1 LVNIKIILTFVSNK
15 KIKFMNSFLRVFAFL
30 ALIFIVMFGFKM
42 CEDATNVVEKEYS
55 PSALLKKYEYFKD
68 LSSAIDEKRA
78 TIDVYESQLSGVKDH
93 ESFQYQQTQAEMM
106 GLISMHNSLC
116 AEYNSAMSKFNYA
129 FCNKGDLPASNLEP
143 LPREIKPYI
152 SSIN

>member
-1 LVNIKIILTFVSNK
+1 MNTFFKVVG
-15 KIKFMNSFLRVFAFL
+15 IV
-30 ALIFIVMFGFKM
+30 ALIFIVSLTLRM
-42 CEDATNVVEKEYS
+42 CGDASDVVQKEF
-55 PSALLKKYEYFKD
+55 SASAMLKKYEYFKD

-78 TIDVYESQLSGVKDH
+78 TIDVYESQLKGIKDQ
-93 ESFQYQQTQAEMM
+93 EGFQYQQTQAEMI

-129 FCNKGDLPASNLEP
+129 FCNKGELPATNLEP

-152 SSIN
+152 SSINQ

>member
-1 LVNIKIILTFVSNK
+1 MNNFFKVVGIIALFFVISL
-15 KIKFMNSFLRVFAFL
+15 SLR
-30 ALIFIVMFGFKM
+30 M
-42 CEDATNVVEKEYS
+42 CGDASNVVQKEFS
-55 PSALLKKYEYFKD
+55 PSAMLKKYEYFKD

-78 TIDVYESQLSGVKDH
+78 TIDVYESQLKNISNH
-93 ESFQYQQTQAEMM
+93 EDYQYQQTTAEMI

-129 FCNKGDLPASNLEP
+129 FCNKGTLPATNLEP

-152 SSIN
+152 SSINQ

>member
-1 LVNIKIILTFVSNK
+1 MNNFLKVIGILCLVVVAT
-15 KIKFMNSFLRVFAFL
+15 MTLR
-30 ALIFIVMFGFKM
+30 M
-42 CEDATNVVEKEYS
+42 CGDAQDVVQKEFS
-55 PSALLKKYEYFKD
+55 PSAMLKKYEYFKD

-78 TIDVYESQLSGVKDH
+78 TIDVYESQLKGVKDH
-93 ESFQYQQTQAEMM
+93 EGFQYQQVQAEMM

-129 FCNKGDLPASNLEP
+129 FCNKGDLPATNLEP

>member
-1 LVNIKIILTFVSNK
+1 MNTFFKLIGIVT
-15 KIKFMNSFLRVFAFL
+15 
-30 ALIFIVMFGFKM
+30 LIFILSLSLRM
-42 CEDATNVVEKEYS
+42 CSDTSNVVQKEFS
-55 PSALLKKYEYFKD
+55 PSAMLKKYEHFKD

-78 TIDVYESQLSGVKDH
+78 TIDVYESQLNGIKDH
-93 ESFQYQQTQAEMM
+93 ESFQYQQTQSEMM

-129 FCNKGDLPASNLEP
+129 FCNKGTLPATNLEP

-152 SSIN
+152 SSINQ

>member
-1 LVNIKIILTFVSNK
+1 MFIIIPTT
-15 KIKFMNSFLRVFAFL
+15 
-30 ALIFIVMFGFKM
+30 LILNM
-42 CEDATNVVEKEYS
+42 CGDGANVIQKEFS
-55 PSALLKKYEYFKD
+55 PSAMLKKYEYFKD

-78 TIDVYESQLSGVKDH
+78 TIQVYESQLAGVKDR

-116 AEYNSAMSKFNYA
+116 SEYNSAMSKFNYA
-129 FCNKGDLPASNLEP
+129 FCNKGELPASNLEP

-152 SSIN
+152 LTIN

>member
-1 LVNIKIILTFVSNK
+1 MKLLAQIIGVIVLVTIFSL
-15 KIKFMNSFLRVFAFL
+15 FLR
-30 ALIFIVMFGFKM
+30 M
-42 CEDATNVVEKEYS
+42 CGNAEEVVEKEFS
-55 PSALLKKYEYFKD
+55 PSAMLQKYEYFKD

-78 TIDVYESQLSGVKDH
+78 TIEVYESQIKGIKDH
-93 ESFQYQQTQAEMM
+93 DGFQYQQLMSEMT
-106 GLISMHNSLC
+106 GLIAMHNKLC

-152 SSIN
+152 TNVNK

>member
-1 LVNIKIILTFVSNK
+1 MNTFFKVVG
-15 KIKFMNSFLRVFAFL
+15 IV
-30 ALIFIVMFGFKM
+30 ALIFIVSLTLRM
-42 CEDATNVVEKEYS
+42 CGDASDVVQKEF
-55 PSALLKKYEYFKD
+55 SASAMLKKYEYFKD

-78 TIDVYESQLSGVKDH
+78 TIDVYESQLKGIKNH
-93 ESFQYQQTQAEMM
+93 EDFQYQQTQAEMI

-129 FCNKGDLPASNLEP
+129 FCNKGELPATNLEP

-152 SSIN
+152 SSINQ

>member
-1 LVNIKIILTFVSNK
+1 VKQKRKNMNIYLKIVAIIMFIIIPTTLILN
-15 KIKFMNSFLRVFAFL
+15 
-30 ALIFIVMFGFKM
+30 M
-42 CEDATNVVEKEYS
+42 CGDGANVIQKEFS
-55 PSALLKKYEYFKD
+55 PSAMLKKYEYFKD

-78 TIDVYESQLSGVKDH
+78 TIQVYESQLAGVKDH

-116 AEYNSAMSKFNYA
+116 SEYNSAMSKFNYA
-129 FCNKGDLPASNLEP
+129 FCNKGELPASNLEP

-152 SSIN
+152 LTIN

>member
-1 LVNIKIILTFVSNK
+1 
-15 KIKFMNSFLRVFAFL
+15 
-30 ALIFIVMFGFKM
+30 M
-42 CEDATNVVEKEYS
+42 CGDGANVIQKEFS
-55 PSALLKKYEYFKD
+55 PSALLKKYEHFKN
-68 LSSAIDEKRA
+68 LSAAIDEKRA
-78 TIDVYESQLSGVKDH
+78 TIQVYESQLAGVKNQ

-129 FCNKGDLPASNLEP
+129 FCNKGELPASNLEP

-152 SSIN
+152 LTIN